1 MLLRISLIVAIVAGL
16 AVGVLNF
23 VQVKEKITTLQAN
36 LKTETAAHQ
45 EFLGKYTKAQSE
57 LDKTTAE
64 LAQTKTT
71 LEATEAA
78 KVKAET
84 DLAATTKRA
93 DKLTEDLNKTRQE
106 RDTAQQDLAAY
117 KVTGVTPQQILGMNA
132 VFKNLTNSLAAAET
146 ENKILLRK
154 LKKTETDFVDF
165 VQNGKMQKVTKHI
178 PREDAKWLG
187 QILAQ
192 LSAEQIR
199 DCFRAAGFSPDE
211 VEMYAQV
218 VMQRIAALKN
228 LHPYSGD

>member
-1 MLLRISLIVAIVAGL
+1 MLIRISLIVAIVAGL

-106 RDTAQQDLAAY
+106 RDTAQQDLAASLNSIFQRPDISQEVMAVRILEALDHVAEDP
-117 KVTGVTPQQILGMNA
+117 KTKQLMPPMISDMIKNAHDWITTPISPQSAQAGETPEFNPGSPGGVPPAQGSITKSTCSTRTNGMIN
-132 VFKNLTNSLAAAET
+132 
-146 ENKILLRK
+146 
-154 LKKTETDFVDF
+154 
-165 VQNGKMQKVTKHI
+165 
-178 PREDAKWLG
+178 PRPSSSCEK
-187 QILAQ
+187 
-192 LSAEQIR
+192 S
-199 DCFRAAGFSPDE
+199 
-211 VEMYAQV
+211 
-218 VMQRIAALKN
+218 
-228 LHPYSGD
+228 